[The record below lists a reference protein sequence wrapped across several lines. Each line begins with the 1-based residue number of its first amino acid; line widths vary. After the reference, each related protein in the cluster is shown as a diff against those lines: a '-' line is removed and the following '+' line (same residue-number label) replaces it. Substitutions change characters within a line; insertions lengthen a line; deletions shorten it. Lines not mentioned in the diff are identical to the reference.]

1 MSKFPSHEVTDESE
15 IGAGRYL
22 TFFLGNEEHGFN
34 IHCVREIIGCPTIT
48 PIPKAPPS
56 VIGVLDRRGDI
67 IPVLDLHQRLDLREA
82 VATEETCIIIL
93 DSDHGLVG
101 VVVDRVSEVTDIEED
116 EFSAP
121 PELVTSARDRYLIGI
136 ANTEGGVKLLLH
148 MDQILA
154 DLRMA
159 DVAGAADT
167 HALAS

>member
-1 MSKFPSHEVTDESE
+1 MSRILNFIPNPNAPTP
-15 IGAGRYL
+15 L
-22 TFFLGNEEHGFN
+22 LGL
-34 IHCVREIIGCPTIT
+34 
-48 PIPKAPPS
+48 
-56 VIGVLDRRGDI
+56 LDRRGDI
-67 IPVLDLHQRLDLREA
+67 IPLPHLHQRLDIREA

-121 PELVTSARDRYLIGI
+121 PELVTSARDRYLVGI

-148 MDQILA
+148 VDQILA
-154 DLRMA
+154 ELCMA